1 MIDRALYLPES
12 WTEDAE
18 RRDEARVPRAIA
30 FTTKPKQGLAML
42 ERARAAGVPFA
53 SVEPKAGSTW
63 VAGDSVYGADH
74 AIRRWAERHRCGY
87 VLAVTSGQRLGARPV
102 TDWIED
108 LPEDTWQRLSAGEGT
123 KGPRLYD
130 WAYIP
135 YRGGAEGFRCA
146 LLVRRSVA
154 KPAELA
160 FHLTQAPEAT
170 TLAELVRVAGARW
183 TIESCFEQ
191 AKGEVGLDQYEVR
204 SWVGWH
210 RHVTLSMLALAYL
223 AAVRKAAIGGCGPHK
238 LRCRVA
244 AHDGARGA
252 PHTLASRLVA
262 PTQTRCCPAMVELAQ
277 APPATRAPLP
287 LAQANTGP
295 TA

>member
-1 MIDRALYLPES
+1 M
-12 WTEDAE
+12 
-18 RRDEARVPRAIA
+18 
-30 FTTKPKQGLAML
+30 
-42 ERARAAGVPFA
+42 
-53 SVEPKAGSTW
+53 
-63 VAGDSVYGADH
+63 YGADH

-108 LPEDTWQRLSAGEGT
+108 LPEDTWQRLSAGEGS

-223 AAVRKAAIGGCGPHK
+223 AAVRKAAIGGVDPISFAAELLPMTVPEVRHLLWHLVWSHPPK
-238 LRCRVA
+238 PVA
-244 AHDGARGA
+244 ALRWSNRRRRHQQRARRCHWRRRTQVQ
-252 PHTLASRLVA
+252 PHEPRL
-262 PTQTRCCPAMVELAQ
+262 
-277 APPATRAPLP
+277 
-287 LAQANTGP
+287 
-295 TA
+295 